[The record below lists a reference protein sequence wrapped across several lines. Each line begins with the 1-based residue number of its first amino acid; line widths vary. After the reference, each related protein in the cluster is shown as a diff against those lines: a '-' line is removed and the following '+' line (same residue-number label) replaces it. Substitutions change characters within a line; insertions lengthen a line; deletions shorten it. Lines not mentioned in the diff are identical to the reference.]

1 MKAGDLPRHS
11 TFYSYMRLIP
21 CTSIISEPN
30 EMTKKGFEKY
40 THEVR
45 QTVL

>member
-11 TFYSYMRLIP
+11 TFYSYIRLIL
-21 CTSIISEPN
+21 CTSIISDPN
-30 EMTKKGFEKY
+30 DMTKKGFEKY
-40 THEVR
+40 THEEW